1 MAIDL
6 KPTEAMAAEAKLG
19 LEWRAEFN
27 RGGTEVGVARARDI
41 SNRTNLSE
49 DTIGRM
55 VSFFARHEVDKE
67 GEGFTPDE
75 EGYPS
80 AGRIAWALWGGDP
93 GQSWARARQSE
104 IDNEPEGRMKLIT
117 IENRIA
123 KVRLND
129 AVTPWSADDLI
140 ADIERSYGQK
150 AVAENMTLGAI
161 VCSADEALET
171 LEIEINSP
179 GGSVLD
185 GYRIYN
191 SLMQMRARGVKIIAT
206 VNTLA
211 ASMGSVILMAANNV
225 RIVEGGRIMIHEAS
239 QAVSGDSA
247 THAKAAKI
255 LNEISEEIS
264 IIYANRTGSKPAE
277 MRELMLAETWMGA
290 AEAVARNFADEILK
304 FDTELKNM
312 SILSK
317 LFPGNDEALKI
328 EAAIAENDSLR
339 ADLTTA
345 HALIDEL
352 SGHAEIIAQLRAE
365 LAEEEEETMEK
376 KDKIAQLE
384 EKIAQL
390 EQKVVVLEEKNGISQ
405 EKVSARAAE
414 LLASTGHPAPVALAN
429 DNAEPI
435 NHTKALASLSPTE
448 AAEYFAANKQD
459 IFADKNRYS
468 I

>member
-1 MAIDL
+1 
-6 KPTEAMAAEAKLG
+6 MAAEAKLG

-41 SNRTNLSE
+41 SNRTNLSPE
-49 DTIGRM
+49 TIGRM
-55 VSFFARHEVDKE
+55 VSYFARHEVDKE
-67 GEGFTPDE
+67 GEGFSPGED
-75 EGYPS
+75 GYPS

-93 GQSWARARQSE
+93 GASWARARQSE
-104 IDNEPEGRMKLIT
+104 LDTETNSRMKLLT
-117 IENRIA
+117 IENRVA

-150 AVAENMTLGAI
+150 AVAENMTVGSLQ
-161 VCSADEALET
+161 CSADEALET

-185 GYRIYN
+185 GYRVYN
-191 SLMQMRARGVKIIAT
+191 SLMQMRGRGVEIIAT

-211 ASMGSVILMAANNV
+211 ASMGSVILMAANKV

-239 QAVSGDSA
+239 QAVAGDAA
-247 THAKAAKI
+247 THARAAK
-255 LNEISEEIS
+255 LLEEISEEIAA
-264 IIYANRTGSKPAE
+264 IYAKRTGGDPDE
-277 MRELMLAETWMGA
+277 MRELMKAETWMGA
-290 AEAVARNFADEILK
+290 AEAMDRKFADEIVK
-304 FDTELKNM
+304 FDTPAKGM

-345 HALIDEL
+345 HALIEEL
-352 SGHAEIIAQLRAE
+352 SGHAETITQLRAE
-365 LAEEEEETMEK
+365 LATEQEKAAEVAEKVEELEK
-376 KDKIAQLE
+376 KAEELE
-384 EKIAQL
+384 TKVAESEKEA
-390 EQKVVVLEEKNGISQ
+390 EVSD

-414 LLASTGHPAPVALAN
+414 LLASTGHPAPVALTG
-429 DNAEPI
+429 DNGEPPVS
-435 NHTKALASLSPTE
+435 HLKAMASMTPTE
-448 AAEYFAANKQD
+448 AAEYFALHKAE
-459 IFADKNRYS
+459 ILSDKNRY
-468 I
+468 IV